1 MKIFRKIILIFIPI
15 FVLACFVVY
24 WIQPKFS
31 LWQMDKSIILKKQE
45 LPLLTMFL
53 PARQN
58 NIFLVESGLP
68 QFAFAGPK
76 LTLFNGQYQY
86 KLKIIPSCSNK
97 DLGFMDVTRKN
108 GNLGLGAKEI
118 IAQKQGETQV
128 ESLNFE
134 ADNASDYEFRLY
146 SKGECSF
153 EIKKIW
159 LERQKV
165 DFRAFFQTVWQKAQ
179 SIIK

>member
-1 MKIFRKIILIFIPI
+1 MKIIRKIILIFFPLLI
-15 FVLACFVVY
+15 FGCFVVY
-24 WIQPKFS
+24 WIEPKFN

-45 LPLLTMFL
+45 LPLMAMFL
-53 PARQN
+53 PVRQN
-58 NIFLVESGLP
+58 NSFLVESGLS
-68 QFAFAGPK
+68 QFVFAGPK
-76 LTLFNGQYQY
+76 MTLFNGQYQY
-86 KLKIIPSCSNK
+86 ELKIIPFCSDK
-97 DLGFMDVTRKN
+97 DLGFTDIVRKN

-118 IAQKQGETQV
+118 IAQKQGETQI

-134 ADNASDYEFRLY
+134 ADNAFDYEFRLY

-153 EIKKIW
+153 EIKEAW

-165 DFRAFFQTVWQKAQ
+165 DFRAFLRVVWQKAQ